1 MFYCLSYG
9 RPWRICALFVVVHS
23 PSHVQLCDSLDFS
36 MPGFPV
42 LYHLPEF
49 AQIHVHESVMP
60 PDHLIL
66 CRPFLLLPSI
76 FPSIRVFSSELTIL
90 IRWPKYWSL
99 SISISPSSEYSGLIS
114 FRRDWFDLLVCP
126 RDSQESSPTPQF
138 ESINSVAFCLYDT
151 ALKSIHECWKDP
163 WP

>member
-1 MFYCLSYG
+1 MTPWTAVGQASLSITTSQCLLKLMS
-9 RPWRICALFVVVHS
+9 I
-23 PSHVQLCDSLDFS
+23 
-36 MPGFPV
+36 
-42 LYHLPEF
+42 
-49 AQIHVHESVMP
+49 ESVRP
-60 PDHLIL
+60 PNHLIL
-66 CRPFLLLPSI
+66 CHPLLLPPSM
-76 FPSIRVFSSELTIL
+76 FPSIRVFSIESVLP
-90 IRWPKYWSL
+90 IRWPKHWSF
-99 SISISPSSEYSGLIS
+99 SISPSNEYSGLIS